1 MPWDAWT
8 ERAVAMGTILLEKID
23 VLATFDEER
32 RVLRNAWILIVDD
45 AIAALGT
52 EGEAE
57 AYRAAHESGAGSS
70 KEEMVRIDLSG
81 HVVMPG
87 LINTHHHHFQTL
99 LRNVPSMQNA
109 SLFPW
114 LHDLYLLMSEV
125 TDQDQ
130 YVAALVAQAEL
141 LLSGCTTNTDHS
153 YLKVN
158 DMQFDTSV
166 KAAREMG
173 IRFHLARGSLS
184 IGQSQ
189 GGLPPD
195 HIVEEEDAIL
205 ADTERLIKAYHD
217 PRPRAMVRVANAP
230 CSPFSV
236 TPRLMRESIE
246 MARKYGVHSH
256 THLAE
261 SPDDERY
268 MDEVYG
274 RTSVEM
280 AEEWGWVGPDVWYAH
295 AVQLSE
301 SDMDIVART
310 GTAIAHCPNSNMFL
324 ASGCCP
330 VTPLL
335 RKGAT
340 VGLGVDGS
348 ASNNSS
354 NLLDEVRNALLL
366 QRVHYGAGAMSPTQ
380 ALEVA
385 TLGSAKL
392 LGRDDIG
399 NLAPGMAADLIAI
412 NVNRLPFAGG
422 LHDPVAAL
430 VLCDAGTVDLNIVNG
445 QLRVLDGQLVDVDLP
460 GLITSQNR
468 LAAAL
473 VQRTEERYGVS
484 LATPVW
490 RRAYPYDS
498 VE

>member
-1 MPWDAWT
+1 
-8 ERAVAMGTILLEKID
+8 MGTILLERID
-23 VLATFDEER
+23 TLATFDRER
-32 RVLRNAWILIVDD
+32 RVLKNAWMLIRDD
-45 AIAALGT
+45 AI
-52 EGEAE
+52 EAI
-57 AYRAAHESGAGSS
+57 GLAGD
-70 KEEMVRIDLSG
+70 EPQDADQRIDLYG
-81 HVVMPG
+81 HVVLPG
-87 LINTHHHHFQTL
+87 LVNTHHHHFQTL

-125 TDQDQ
+125 TDEDQ

-141 LLSGCTTNTDHS
+141 LLSGCTTNADHS

-158 DMQFDTSV
+158 DMQFDTSI
-166 KAAREMG
+166 KAAQVLG
-173 IRFHLARGSLS
+173 IRFHLARGSFS
-184 IGQSQ
+184 IGQSA

-195 HIVEEEDAIL
+195 HIVEDEDDIL
-205 ADTERLIKAYHD
+205 ADTERLIKTYHD

-230 CSPFSV
+230 CSPFSI
-236 TPRLMRESIE
+236 TPRLMRESVE
-246 MARKYGVHSH
+246 LARRYGVHSH

-268 MDEVYG
+268 MHEVYG

-295 AVQLSE
+295 AVQLNE
-301 SDMDIVART
+301 SDMNIMART
-310 GTAIAHCPNSNMFL
+310 GTSVAHCPNSNMFL

-335 RKGAT
+335 QKGVN

-366 QRVHYGAGAMSPTQ
+366 QRVHFGAGAMAPSQ
-380 ALEVA
+380 ALELA

-399 NLAPGMAADLIAI
+399 VLAPGKAADVIA
-412 NVNRLPFAGG
+412 VDLNRLSLAGG

-430 VLCDAGTVDLNIVNG
+430 VLCDAGRVNLSIVNG
-445 QLRVLDGQLVDVDLP
+445 QIRVRDGRLVGVDVENLVAQ
-460 GLITSQNR
+460 QNK
-468 LAAAL
+468 LAADL
-473 VQRTEERYGVS
+473 VRRTEKRYGVS
-484 LATPVW
+484 LAAPVW
-490 RRAYPYDS
+490 RRAYPYDP
-498 VE
+498 VHEKD

>member
-1 MPWDAWT
+1 
-8 ERAVAMGTILLEKID
+8 MGTILLEKID
-23 VLATFDEER
+23 MLATFDARR
-32 RVLRNAWILIVDD
+32 RVLKNAWLLIRDD
-45 AIAALGT
+45 TIAALGT
-52 EGEAE
+52 EGDDEAFQAAE
-57 AYRAAHESGAGSS
+57 EVLRAAQEPGGSQFS
-70 KEEMVRIDLSG
+70 EDVVRIDLSG
-81 HVVMPG
+81 HIVLPG

-125 TDQDQ
+125 MDEDQ

-166 KAAREMG
+166 KAAQEMG
-173 IRFHLARGSLS
+173 IRFHLARGSFS

-195 HIVEEEDAIL
+195 HIVEEEDDIL
-205 ADTERLIKAYHD
+205 ADTERLIRTYHD
-217 PRPRAMVRVANAP
+217 PKARAMVRVANAP
-230 CSPFSV
+230 CSPFSI
-236 TPRLMRESIE
+236 TPRLMRESVE

-280 AEEWGWVGPDVWYAH
+280 AQEWGWVGPDVWYAH
-295 AVQLSE
+295 AVQLNE

-310 GTAIAHCPNSNMFL
+310 GTAVAHCPNSNMYL

-335 RKGAT
+335 KRGAT

-366 QRVHYGAGAMSPTQ
+366 QRVFYGADSMSPTQ

-399 NLAPGMAADLIAI
+399 VLAPGMAADLIGI
-412 NVNRLPFAGG
+412 NTNRLPFAGG

-445 QLRVLDGQLVDVDLP
+445 QIRARDGRLIGIDLP
-460 GLITSQNR
+460 GLIKRQNE
-468 LAAAL
+468 LAGSL
-473 VQRTEERYGVS
+473 VGRTEKRYGVA
-484 LATPVW
+484 LGMPVW
-490 RRAYPYDS
+490 RRAYPYDAAN
-498 VE
+498 